1 MIAPSLSAIA
11 AEIRTAHEQL
21 TGMVSAGAFD
31 DAEFD
36 VEHDMASLAEKLD
49 TWANALELVG
59 EMGK

>member
-1 MIAPSLSAIA
+1 MIAPSLAAIA

-21 TGMVSAGAFD
+21 SGMVSAGAFD

-36 VEHDMASLAEKLD
+36 VEHDMNSLAQKMD

-59 EMGK
+59 VQK